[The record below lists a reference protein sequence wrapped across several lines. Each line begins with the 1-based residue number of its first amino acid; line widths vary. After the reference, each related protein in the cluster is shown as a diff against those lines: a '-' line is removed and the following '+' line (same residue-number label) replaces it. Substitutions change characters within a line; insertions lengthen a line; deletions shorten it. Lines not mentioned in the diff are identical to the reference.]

1 MESDKTEQWSRS
13 VLARLPGFCR
23 RSPFVLALAPGG
35 APLARALAEAL
46 DAEIGFIQVE
56 ALVAGDYRGAV
67 SETGEVVLDSGGV
80 GSESCEELF
89 AASIVERLSRMVE
102 RRVRLLPGSELPDV
116 AGRVI
121 LLVADGL
128 ATGACMRAALK
139 GLRQRGAERVVAVA
153 AAGTEAAIGRIES
166 LADEVVCLVTH
177 RRLGGLGRALG
188 RWTHVSEELAFRLL
202 NPVRWTA
209 GTLEGFAPA

>member
-1 MESDKTEQWSRS
+1 MESDKTEQWCRS

-23 RSPFVLALAPGG
+23 HSPFVLALAPGG
-35 APLARALAEAL
+35 ASLARALAEEL
-46 DAEIGFIQVE
+46 DAELGFIQAE
-56 ALVAGDYRGAV
+56 ALAVGDYRGAV

-80 GSESCEELF
+80 GSESFEERF
-89 AASIVERLSRMVE
+89 AASIVEGLSRMVE
-102 RRVRLLPGSELPDV
+102 RRVRLVPESELPEV
-116 AGRVI
+116 GGRVV

-128 ATGACMRAALK
+128 ASGARMRAALK
-139 GLRQRGAERVVAVA
+139 SLRQRGAERVVAVA

-177 RRLGGLGRALG
+177 RRLGGLGRAFG
-188 RWTHVSEELAFRLL
+188 RWTHVSEEIAFQLL

-209 GTLEGFAPA
+209 GTEGFAPA